1 MRPPVSRCKSRKTA
15 KKALV
20 LGDLIQRSKSFQA
33 ERRKAEQD
41 ANRKRAAAAEQGMVG
56 RAAAKAKVEALS
68 LVPPQVEATLNAP
81 TQKRD
86 HATES
91 QRKASTALAQQVGVN
106 RAAIREIRPHLH
118 MS

>member
-1 MRPPVSRCKSRKTA
+1 
-15 KKALV
+15 V
-20 LGDLIQRSKSFQA
+20 LSELIQRSESFQA
-33 ERRKAEQD
+33 ERRKAEQE

-91 QRKASTALAQQVGVN
+91 QRGDSRNPAGTKERFFAISTPWWDVVTQ
-106 RAAIREIRPHLH
+106 
-118 MS
+118 